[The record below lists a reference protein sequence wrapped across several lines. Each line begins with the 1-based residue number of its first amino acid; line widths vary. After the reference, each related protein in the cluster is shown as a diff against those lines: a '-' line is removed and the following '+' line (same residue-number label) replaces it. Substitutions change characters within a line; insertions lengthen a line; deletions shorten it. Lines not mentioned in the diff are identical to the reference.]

1 MKKNIILLIFSCLL
15 MPNAWAYFE
24 YEYLRCTPIDGTN
37 NVSVVYNTD
46 TPTKGKSHTSTTLII
61 PDVVSDGINTYTVTE
76 IGYQGFRNITNI
88 TQINL
93 PNTLTKIGYK
103 AFAQCNQLGNNEDYP
118 GKNPDYFNQG
128 SITIPASVTH
138 IGARAFYNHS
148 QNLKH
153 VFIESSTPPIF
164 FNDQGSTDA
173 LNIDDV
179 FYIHTL
185 VKFHIPGGSLNNYK
199 NNAQWAGGDFEDPDN
214 IDKSYFDVGGLRFRI
229 IESENVSVE
238 VINILESTNI
248 VSIPNTVVS
257 SKDHTTYK
265 VTKIAD
271 GAFRNTSAG
280 NSVKNIIFESPSN
293 ITTIGKQAF
302 TNNKN
307 FVGNAGTFTIPAS
320 VNTIGYHAFYG
331 CNGIKKIIFEGEAP
345 TLLQSNGISGE
356 SALETFNHVN
366 NSTKNPI
373 PCQFT
378 CGKIEPNEWDIP
390 ILHDCPIP
398 TISQKANGVISGLPK
413 EDQKYFGKITY
424 KRIFTPGIWET
435 LYLPFKLEDMTITV
449 DTVGGGEPVT
459 FSVNFPWRPD
469 KGGYFHLAVRN
480 GEYFDYV
487 QNGDTLQGHTA
498 YIIQFPS
505 QAFSGVTVTFTSK
518 SDYNKVSEFTQQ
530 SATTNHN
537 MYGNTT
543 LQNQTL
549 SGAAYYLG
557 NDNNFK
563 YTESYTLKP
572 FECYLTPIIETQVK
586 INPRMMAVRMR
597 PQNDVSTDIPSVNGE
612 QLSWQRNGN
621 TLIIEAKGQP
631 VSIYNINGALIQ
643 SFAEGQ
649 EQITMEL
656 TSGCYIINSAGT
668 AQKIIF

>member
-1 MKKNIILLIFSCLL
+1 
-15 MPNAWAYFE
+15 MPNAWAYFVAQSP
-24 YEYLRCTPIDGTN
+24 YDYLRCTPINGTT
-37 NVSVVYNTD
+37 NVSVVYDTD

-61 PDVVSDGINTYTVTE
+61 PDVVSDGTNTYTVTE

-88 TQINL
+88 TQFDL

-103 AFAQCNQLGNNEDYP
+103 AFAQCSQLGNNEDYP
-118 GKNPDYFNQG
+118 GENPNYLNQG
-128 SITIPASVTH
+128 SITIPSSVTQ

-148 QNLKH
+148 SNLKH
-153 VFIESSTPPIF
+153 VFIESSTPPTF

-173 LNIDDV
+173 LDIDDV

-185 VKFHIPGGSLNNYK
+185 VKFHIPGGSLNNYN
-199 NNAQWAGGDFEDPDN
+199 NNAQWAGGDFEDPDQ
-214 IDKSYFDVGGLRFRI
+214 IDYSYFDAGGLRFRI

-271 GAFRNTSAG
+271 GAFRNPSAG

-331 CNGIKKIIFEGEAP
+331 CNGIKNIIFEGEAP
-345 TLLQSNGISGE
+345 TLLQSNGKSGE

-378 CGKIEPNEWDIP
+378 CGNIEPNEWDIP
-390 ILHDCPIP
+390 ISHDCPSA
-398 TISQKANGVISGLPK
+398 TISKSANESPTNLPDNK
-413 EDQKYFGKITY
+413 KQKYFGKITY
-424 KRIFTPGIWET
+424 TRYFTPGRWET
-435 LYLPFKLEDMTITV
+435 LYLPFELEDMTVTV
-449 DTVGGGEPVT
+449 PGENGGQP
-459 FSVNFPWRPD
+459 FSVNYPWQPGR
-469 KGGYFHLAVRN
+469 GGFFHLAVRN

-487 QNGDTLQGHTA
+487 QDGSKLQGNTA

-505 QAFSGVTVTFTSK
+505 TDFNNVPVTFTSK
-518 SDYNKVSEFTQQ
+518 SDYNKISDFAQQ
-530 SATTNHN
+530 GVTTEHN

-543 LQNQTL
+543 LQKQTL
-549 SGAAYYLG
+549 TSPSYYLG
-557 NDNNFK
+557 TDNNFK
-563 YTESYTLKP
+563 YADTQTLNP
-572 FECYLTPIIETQVK
+572 FECYLTPIKETQSYV
-586 INPRMMAVRMR
+586 NPRMMSVRFR
-597 PQNDVSTDIPSVNGE
+597 PQSDVTTDVPNINAD
-612 QLSWQRNGN
+612 QISWQRNGN

-649 EQITMEL
+649 EQIIMEL
-656 TSGCYIINSAGT
+656 TSGYYIINSAGT

>member
-1 MKKNIILLIFSCLL
+1 

-61 PDVVSDGINTYTVTE
+61 PDVVSDGTNTYTVTE

-88 TQINL
+88 TQIDL

-103 AFAQCNQLGNNEDYP
+103 AFAQCNKLGNNEDYP
-118 GKNPDYFNQG
+118 GDNPDYLNQG
-128 SITIPASVTH
+128 SIIIPASVTH

-148 QNLKH
+148 SNLKH
-153 VFIESSTPPIF
+153 VFIESSTPPTF

-185 VKFHIPGGSLNNYK
+185 VKFHIPDGSLDDYK
-199 NNAQWAGGDFEDPDN
+199 NNPQWAGGDFEDPAN
-214 IDKSYFDVGGLRFRI
+214 IDYSYFDAGGLRFRI

-238 VINILESTNI
+238 VINILESTNT
-248 VSIPNTVVS
+248 VTIPSTVVS
-257 SKDHTTYK
+257 SKDDNTYK

-280 NSVKNIIFESPSN
+280 NSVKNIIFQSPSN

-302 TNNKN
+302 TNNHN
-307 FVGNAGTFTIPAS
+307 FVGDNGIFTIPAS
-320 VNTIGYHAFYG
+320 VTTIGYHAFYG
-331 CNGIKKIIFEGEAP
+331 CNGLEKIIFEGKAP
-345 TLLQSNGISGE
+345 TLLKSNGTAGE
-356 SALETFNHVN
+356 SASATFNHVD
-366 NSTKNPI
+366 TPI

-378 CGKIEPNEWDIP
+378 CGNIEPDAIKPDAWDIP
-390 ILHDCPIP
+390 ILHDCPTP
-398 TISQKANGVISGLPK
+398 TISQNANGELSGLPNNDK
-413 EDQKYFGKITY
+413 KYFGKITY

-435 LYLPFKLEDMTITV
+435 LYLPFKLEDMTVTIE
-449 DTVGGGEPVT
+449 GET
-459 FSVNFPWRPD
+459 FSVNYPWTPND
-469 KGGYFHLAVRN
+469 GGYFHLAVRN

-487 QNGDTLQGHTA
+487 QDGSKLQGNTA

-505 QAFSGVTVTFTSK
+505 KDFKGVQVTFTSE
-518 SDYNKVSEFTQQ
+518 SDYNKVSDFTQQ

-549 SGAAYYLG
+549 TDAAYYLG
-557 NDNNFK
+557 DDNNFK
-563 YTESYTLKP
+563 YTDSYTLKP
-572 FECYLTPIIETQVK
+572 FECYLTPIIETQAK

-597 PQNDVSTDIPSVNGE
+597 PQNDVSTDIPNVDAN

-621 TLIIEAKGQP
+621 TLIIQAKGQP
-631 VSIYNINGALIQ
+631 VSIYNINGTLIQ
-643 SFAEGQ
+643 SFSEGQ
-649 EQITMEL
+649 EQIMIEL
-656 TSGCYIINSAGT
+656 TSGYYIINSAGT